1 MATNQPPFV
10 NDLRTFFSPPSGL
23 RRPVRLGTGAIDVA
37 RENAARLAELRRRA
51 TQGGTSP
58 LRQGDN
64 SVPMARPGSYPQIQM
79 PNAPRPQQTYS
90 GSVPSI
96 TKPAAKPSPGVNV
109 PLPPSV
115 YPDFLDNRPPMGQ
128 ANEVLKANRDAAR
141 MGNVA
146 DTLQARREGRP
157 ARATIVPNS
166 DPRMSSPENQQA
178 LAVLDQMAV
187 DRREGDAA
195 RSRARAAFRAVQ
207 DGYANMTGGN
217 SSLYDSTAVG
227 NRSAVMAPA
236 RPGQMTTQQALDTA
250 FDVRDSG
257 IRGRGPYG
265 GRPTYT
271 QPGGM
276 AGREAALAAP
286 GALAP
291 TTQMRA
297 EAANAEADARRRAR
311 NAAAGRSPEDMGTRA
326 GIGADYD
333 GDGTISDNEMAQV
346 EARMRERRA
355 EREGFPTT
363 REEKA
368 QAFQAQRDRR
378 RDRAQRAQEIMSL
391 RSQMAN
397 TTTGRQAFG
406 MGGNGFSPQMQYATT
421 YQYNRPSLGQAAAML
436 DASRRRQ
443 DVLDRADEQQAFNN
457 QLAVVT
463 AMPEGPERTQA
474 LSRLQSQMQPSSGE
488 VEGPASEV
496 DTEIQGYVNSGNVPV
511 APALNARIIADIPVQ
526 ERTAIAEQY
535 ASVMTSGMSNQAKRQ
550 FLEQQGIRT
559 RDDMNDLQRGVPGY
573 STSGIGQYPLT
584 KLYDEIYGIQT
595 PSASIFDD
603 NYDPSAN
610 LGR

>member
-1 MATNQPPFV
+1 MPQDYMQRSV
-10 NDLRTFFSPPSGL
+10 
-23 RRPVRLGTGAIDVA
+23 RPVSRRGAIDVA
-37 RENAARLAELRRRA
+37 RENAARLAEQRRRA

-64 SVPMARPGSYPQIQM
+64 SVPMARPGSYPQTQM
-79 PNAPRPQQTYS
+79 PNATRPQQTYS
-90 GSVPSI
+90 GSVPSMP
-96 TKPAAKPSPGVNV
+96 PAAARPSPGVNV

-128 ANEVLKANRDAAR
+128 TNEVLKANRSAAR
-141 MGNVA
+141 IGKAA

-157 ARATIVPNS
+157 ARATIVPRN

-276 AGREAALAAP
+276 MGREAALAAP

-397 TTTGRQAFG
+397 TTTGRQAVG
-406 MGGNGFSPQMQYATT
+406 MGGNGFSPEMQFATT

-443 DVLDRADEQQAFNN
+443 QVADRAAEQQAFTN

-488 VEGPASEV
+488 VAGSQPNPNTREGRDVIRQTENEYTEFLDSLGEQGMNQTIGEISNPPEGITSVQQLLDSGLRPSDIMDAMESRLNTISTNDSRATLQAIIDSPESSEQ
-496 DTEIQGYVNSGNVPV
+496 DRARAREIMQRSNPGGLQYEARSR
-511 APALNARIIADIPVQ
+511 AL
-526 ERTAIAEQY
+526 
-535 ASVMTSGMSNQAKRQ
+535 G
-550 FLEQQGIRT
+550 F
-559 RDDMNDLQRGVPGY
+559 
-573 STSGIGQYPLT
+573 
-584 KLYDEIYGIQT
+584 
-595 PSASIFDD
+595 
-603 NYDPSAN
+603 
-610 LGR
+610 